1 MNLDAQQSLLSW
13 IQSFVKT
20 IQSSSNLSQSHYDVQ
35 SLADLCNGIFLSY
48 LMHKIDPSY
57 IQLDTIKLDTNY
69 FSHLHNIT
77 TLVSAIESYYRE
89 ELTQICDSSN
99 FIDISKIVKET
110 NEAEI
115 CKLIE
120 LLLGCAVQCP
130 RKSDYIH
137 PIMQMDAT
145 AQQNLMLLI
154 ENLMHRFQMIS
165 PPPHDHRSADTKASF
180 SYSVQDEVIVEDL
193 QRLLQINIEKV
204 SILEMRILD
213 MEREKQELSER
224 IENVM
229 KEKNGIDEKYNR
241 LHEEKQNL
249 VLERQSTLTRDNKK
263 IQQLVE
269 SEVHAIVMELEA
281 NKEELQ
287 RTKEEAHERILLLEN
302 EMRRQADELDI
313 SRTKLG
319 QLSKLE
325 TSLPKYKKKLEEM
338 NTLKNELRELE
349 THNAQYLEKVLDL
362 ESTIKTMPTLKA
374 LVEKYKNQ
382 VVELET
388 RNVEAT
394 SNIQIRDQ
402 KIRRLQE
409 ELDSTLGGKE
419 FLENQLEELR
429 AQVSNLV
436 QQGNDGENSDF
447 TGGHQSAFDTLLGS
461 SSISSLKERLARM
474 ERENAELKSG
484 SPNAAQ
490 IHLES
495 ELELAIKA
503 KDSLQMNMM
512 QLKKKNQHLEEEL
525 EAALK
530 QVGLPKAFDTVSQLP
545 FIPHNEEKSASASSG
560 LTESASLAARNTSIG
575 VEQSSRMTTTMLEEY
590 EDKLSRMQSDVEEVD
605 SMRATVQELTNRLK
619 DKESSI
625 NELNEQR
632 AKLESYTRKTLH
644 AVQTK
649 YMVTVSSH
657 RNQIGEKQE
666 KIEFLEKRLK
676 EMRASYS
683 REQALMMSSFYEI
696 GMEMQRRTMMPQ
708 ASPQHGNAAFQPTS
722 WLSSRRAEERTKRR
736 NL

>member
-13 IQSFVKT
+13 IQSFVEN
-20 IQSSSNLSQSHYDVQ
+20 IQSSSNLSQSCCDVH
-35 SLADLCNGIFLSY
+35 SLMDLCDGIFLSY
-48 LMHKIDPSY
+48 LMHKILTFLLLDSDPAY
-57 IQLDTIKLDTNY
+57 IQLDTIKLNADY
-69 FSHLHNIT
+69 SSRLQNIT
-77 TLVSAIESYYRE
+77 TLVNAIESYYRE
-89 ELTQICDSSN
+89 ELSQNCNSSN
-99 FIDISKIVKET
+99 FINVSKIVKES
-110 NEAEI
+110 NESEV

-130 RKSDYIH
+130 KKSDYIH

-154 ENLMHRFQMIS
+154 ENLMHRFQMVS
-165 PPPHDHRSADTKASF
+165 PPSLDHRSADPKTSF

-204 SILEMRILD
+204 SILEMKLLD
-213 MEREKQELSER
+213 AEREKQELSER
-224 IENVM
+224 IDNLI
-229 KEKNGIDEKYNR
+229 KEKNGVEEKFNR

-269 SEVHAIVMELEA
+269 SEVHAIMMELEA
-281 NKEELQ
+281 KKEELQ
-287 RTKEEAHERILLLEN
+287 RTKGEAHERIMLLEN

-313 SRTKLG
+313 SRTKVG

-325 TSLPKYKKKLEEM
+325 ASLLKYKKKLEEM
-338 NTLKNELRELE
+338 NSLKNQIRELE

-382 VVELET
+382 VVELQT
-388 RNVEAT
+388 LNVEDR
-394 SNIQIRDQ
+394 SNLHIRDQ

-409 ELDSTLGGKE
+409 ELDSALGGKE

-436 QQGNDGENSDF
+436 QQGNDCENSDF
-447 TGGHQSAFDTLLGS
+447 GVDHGNASNALLGS
-461 SSISSLKERLARM
+461 SSISFLKERLGRM

-484 SPNAAQ
+484 SPNATQ
-490 IHLES
+490 LHLES

-503 KDSLQMNMM
+503 KESLQVTIL
-512 QLKKKNQHLEEEL
+512 QLKKKNQQLQEDLEMAQKQDGVPIL
-525 EAALK
+525 SNVAA
-530 QVGLPKAFDTVSQLP
+530 QLP
-545 FIPHNEEKSASASSG
+545 VLPQNVEKNHPTIPSSLVDPASSASVKTSSD
-560 LTESASLAARNTSIG
+560 TEQA
-575 VEQSSRMTTTMLEEY
+575 SRMTTTMIEEY

-657 RNQIGEKQE
+657 RNQLGEKQE
-666 KIEFLEKRLK
+666 KIDFLEKRLK

-683 REQALMMSSFYEI
+683 REQALMMSSFYEVLY
-696 GMEMQRRTMMPQ
+696 RY
-708 ASPQHGNAAFQPTS
+708 
-722 WLSSRRAEERTKRR
+722 
-736 NL
+736 